1 MKELLGIIL
10 VGAFALASVFFGLG
24 MLATDGEL
32 IGDLTVDQMV
42 ATDVAA
48 GLIAAN
54 TATPEPILGPSATP
68 TAYAPPQ
75 VAPVMSPNGDWI
87 VGDGRVVIKALEA
100 TKFYR
105 VAEGEPASQVGE
117 GIWLNLEFELEGHP
131 GWYGVVYDGQ
141 EGFVRMYEFNLPE
154 GIYTQENLRDLIPWG
169 QWPQ

>member
-1 MKELLGIIL
+1 MKEILGIIF
-10 VGAFALASVFFGLG
+10 VGVFAVAALAFGLG
-24 MLATDGEL
+24 ILATDGEL
-32 IGDLTVDQMV
+32 LGDQMV

-48 GLIAAN
+48 GLVPAN
-54 TATPEPILGPSATP
+54 TATPEPSA
-68 TAYAPPQ
+68 APISVAAPAEAA
-75 VAPVMSPNGDWI
+75 APVMSPNGDWI
-87 VGDGRVVIKALEA
+87 VGDGRVVVKALEA

-105 VAEGEPASQVGE
+105 VAEGEPTSQVGE

-141 EGFVRMYEFNLPE
+141 AGFVRMYEFNLPE